1 MASAQKIS
9 SATVAEYFSKNLQQV
24 GFSSATKAVLTTIK
38 EAVDNALDAC
48 EEEGTLPEIWV
59 EVEKVGVGSSK
70 NSDSIRVTVEDN
82 GPGLS
87 LEDIPKVF
95 GEYLAS
101 SKFGKGRCSRGQQ
114 GIGISACTTWAQ
126 LTSASGAS
134 VITKTSSMRQA
145 VQCMVEVDIKANK
158 GVLKNK
164 ESIDWTER
172 GPDGKEPKKD
182 GTPKKN
188 GVKVSFVIDG
198 RVQWGGEGGL
208 LAYLNGTALVN
219 PHMTM
224 HYKLPAQGDETAEW
238 VHVERVSDVVPEIP
252 KATEPHPHTMKL
264 GEFIAHSHM
273 FGRVKTNAWLR
284 KGFSRVSDQIIAE
297 VAKAPGCK
305 PLMEKSVDALNEAEF
320 KALYTAIQNVKF
332 MAPSTKSVLAIGE
345 ESLSKSI
352 NRLGKVDFFSVMS
365 RKPTIADFKPVQ
377 VEVAIARREERG
389 SEPDDPATV
398 IRFANRV
405 PLQFDKSGCALFQ
418 AITSVNWRT
427 YGLAQPKG
435 SLPQGPYV
443 IAISVVSPFIKFKNA
458 SKETVDASDELVE
471 EIRRALIQAGQKLSR
486 HIRKEAKEADVEEKL
501 RHIEQFGP
509 ILVST
514 LCRILKAPKKREEAA
529 TAGLA
534 KLLGRDAKV
543 AESELQEASKILAAA
558 TAKMDAAEAASAK
571 ELAEADDPEEA
582 AEVSRK
588 HAETKVQGEPEI
600 VAKKNKKKDGKD
612 AEPELAP
619 VKSARKNGAKT
630 TMAAAEKTAAKS
642 KQASLFGSDELPPP
656 AGKSGA
662 KKSKGKKA

>member
-1 MASAQKIS
+1 MASAQKITS
-9 SATVAEYFSKNLQQV
+9 SSTAEYFAKNLQQV
-24 GFSSATKAVLTTIK
+24 GFSSQTKAVLTTVK
-38 EAVDNALDAC
+38 ESVDNALDAC
-48 EEEGTLPEIWV
+48 EEEGTLPEVWV
-59 EVEKVGVGSSK
+59 EVEKIGAGSSK
-70 NSDSIRVTVEDN
+70 NSDAIRVTVEDN

-87 LEDIPKVF
+87 IEDVPKVF

-134 VITKTSSMRQA
+134 VVTKTTNMRQA
-145 VQCMVEVDIKANK
+145 VQCVVEVDIKANK

-164 ESIDWTER
+164 ESVDWSER
-172 GPDGKEPKKD
+172 GKKSEPKKS
-182 GTPKKN
+182 GL
-188 GVKVSFVIDG
+188 KVSFEIDG

-208 LAYLNGTALVN
+208 LAYLNGTSLVN
-219 PHMTM
+219 PHLTL
-224 HYKLPAQGDETAEW
+224 HYKLPPQGDEKAEW
-238 VHVERVSDVVPEIP
+238 VDVERVTDVVPEIP

-264 GEFIAHSHM
+264 GEFIAHSHL
-273 FGRVKTNAWLR
+273 FGKVKTAAWLR
-284 KGFSRVSDQIIAE
+284 KGFSRVSDQIITE
-297 VAKAPGCK
+297 VGKAPGCK
-305 PLMEKSVDALNEAEF
+305 PLMDKSVDALNEAEF
-320 KALYTAIQNVKF
+320 KALYSAIQNAKF

-345 ESLSKSI
+345 DSLSKSI

-365 RKPTIADFKPVQ
+365 RKPTIADFKPMQ

-389 SEPDDPATV
+389 QEADDPAT
-398 IRFANRV
+398 ILRFANRV
-405 PLQFDKSGCALFQ
+405 PLQFDKSGCALYQ

-514 LCRILKAPKKREEAA
+514 LCRILKAPKKREAA
-529 TAGLA
+529 ASAGLA

-543 AESELQEASKILAAA
+543 AEGELEEASKILAAA
-558 TAKMDAAEAASAK
+558 TAKMDAAEAAAQK
-571 ELAEADDPEEA
+571 ELAEAADPEEA

-588 HAETKVQGEPEI
+588 HGAEEKKE
-600 VAKKNKKKDGKD
+600 AKKEEKRAAEKKKR
-612 AEPELAP
+612 EPDLAP
-619 VKSARKNGAKT
+619 VKAAKKNGAKAD
-630 TMAAAEKTAAKS
+630 MAAAEKTAAKS
-642 KQASLFGSDELPPP
+642 KQASLFGGDELPPP

-662 KKSKGKKA
+662 KKTGKKPAPRIGRRK